1 MRFDVI
7 SIFPEIF
14 RTYLGQSLLKKAA
27 EKHLLEFKIHNL
39 RDFALDKHH
48 TVDNRAFGGGRG
60 MVMKIQP
67 IYLAVKSIEEESGIE
82 KDKKRTVMMTPR
94 GRRFNQKIATEWR
107 KLEQLILI
115 CGRYEGVDER
125 VAECIADEKL
135 SIGNYVL
142 MGGEIPA
149 LAVIETI
156 SRLVPGV
163 VGRSDLLEKRI
174 SKNNGFIEYPQY
186 TRPKNFRGLKV
197 PKILLSGDHKKIAAW
212 REKKSG
218 KKKI

>member
-67 IYLAVKSIEEESGIE
+67 IYLAVKSIEEESGIK
-82 KDKKRTVMMTPR
+82 KDKKRTVLMTPR

-186 TRPKNFRGLKV
+186 TRPKIF
-197 PKILLSGDHKKIAAW
+197 IA
-212 REKKSG
+212 ENG
-218 KKKI
+218 KQLRSQESSYLEIIGK